1 MLVLIFSF
9 HCSLHYDTESGL
21 GEEEYLKTLSE
32 ARNQDILG
40 QDQNNETIP
49 RNLNQTPFAAQ
60 PLLGSGAPNEDIVQN
75 HLT

>member
-40 QDQNNETIP
+40 QDQIMKPSPGILTKP
-49 RNLNQTPFAAQ
+49 
-60 PLLGSGAPNEDIVQN
+60 
-75 HLT
+75 HLQRSPC